1 LKPCPTCNGSG
12 KVIIGYGVICTELV
26 EKIAECS
33 DCRGKGFISAG
44 GRRKGRL
51 DLAPSRND
59 PYLICVL
66 KIKIKQSIW
75 VNLQAHAI

>member
-1 LKPCPTCNGSG
+1 MINNAEEDESATEDDCQSNLHRAEYKPCPTCNGSG
-12 KVIIGYGVICTELV
+12 KVITGYGVICTELV

-51 DLAPSRND
+51 DLAPSR
-59 PYLICVL
+59 
-66 KIKIKQSIW
+66 K
-75 VNLQAHAI
+75 